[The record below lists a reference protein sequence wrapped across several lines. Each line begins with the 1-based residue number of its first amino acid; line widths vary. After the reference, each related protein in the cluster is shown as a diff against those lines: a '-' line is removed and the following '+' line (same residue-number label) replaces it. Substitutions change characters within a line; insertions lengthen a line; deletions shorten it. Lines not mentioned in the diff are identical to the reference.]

1 MTKEVNKV
9 DAYEITKSLTEVFLA
24 RVTPGW
30 VPGYDIDIAESD
42 LNRLD
47 FFLFTRKAKILEE
60 IGDKA
65 YMVISSSPAYLHNKA
80 IFNIHDDKLRTL
92 LLNPP
97 LKVSGYGTISC
108 GRPYPTIDGLRADN
122 CNPYASK
129 NPTPRNYIEVFSNG
143 YIEFGKLMNR
153 EPDLDLYF
161 ASVVDTAYVVNF
173 IRFIEK
179 AYGSQSSSIP
189 LAVNFAIYNAQGM
202 WLAVGSDYPGDEKLV
217 KWSKQHLE
225 LGKYYIKSIRK
236 EGRLLPKKI
245 CDHLWQAFHREKANV
260 FDDAGSFRM

>member
-1 MTKEVNKV
+1 M
-9 DAYEITKSLTEVFLA
+9 DAYEITKSLTELFLA

-30 VPGYDIDIAESD
+30 VPGYDIDIAEPD

-47 FFLFTRKAKILEE
+47 FFLFSRKVKILEE

-65 YMVISSSPAYLHNKA
+65 YMVISSSPACLHNKA
-80 IFNIHDDKLRTL
+80 IFDIHDDKLRAL

-97 LKVSGYGTISC
+97 LKVRSYGNIFC

-122 CNPYASK
+122 STPYKTDKPA
-129 NPTPRNYIEVFSNG
+129 TPHNYIEVFSNG

-153 EPDLDLYF
+153 EQDSDLVF
-161 ASVVDTAYVVNF
+161 ASVADAAYVANF

-179 AYGSQSSSIP
+179 VYSSQPSSIP
-189 LAVNFAIYNAQGM
+189 LAVNFAIYNARGM
-202 WLAVGSDYPGDEKLV
+202 WLAVNGDHRGDDKRV
-217 KWSKQHLE
+217 KWPKQHLE

-236 EGRLLPKKI
+236 EGRLLPRKI
-245 CDHLWQAFHREKANV
+245 CDHIWQAFHREKANV
-260 FDDAGSFRM
+260 FDAAGNFRM